1 MFMGTVCGDLLSPC
15 VCGIAYAR
23 FSWSKGF
30 RVGRCDLDFGRD
42 GDWEIE
48 GNGGDPDGGAGAA
61 SGVGFVQDDDV
72 PGELVHQGGGL
83 WVACG

>member
-1 MFMGTVCGDLLSPC
+1 V
-15 VCGIAYAR
+15 
-23 FSWSKGF
+23 
-30 RVGRCDLDFGRD
+30 
-42 GDWEIE
+42 
-48 GNGGDPDGGAGAA
+48 A